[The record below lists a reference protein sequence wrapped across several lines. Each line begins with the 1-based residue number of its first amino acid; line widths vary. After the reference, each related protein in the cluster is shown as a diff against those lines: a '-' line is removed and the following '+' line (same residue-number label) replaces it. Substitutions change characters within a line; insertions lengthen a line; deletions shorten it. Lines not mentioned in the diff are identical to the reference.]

1 MASVRGGHSPGCFW
15 DVLGGRRRSR
25 TMARRRFSA
34 PRTFRDYG
42 GDRVRLPC
50 SAWTQCSD
58 DPPGSLIQEHT
69 MRHITA
75 FLKFW
80 DDFIVCDD
88 WTIAASISV
97 AIAAT
102 FWLVQLK
109 IEAWWLLPAAAILT
123 LGVSLWRAA
132 RTK

>member
-1 MASVRGGHSPGCFW
+1 
-15 DVLGGRRRSR
+15 
-25 TMARRRFSA
+25 
-34 PRTFRDYG
+34 
-42 GDRVRLPC
+42 
-50 SAWTQCSD
+50 
-58 DPPGSLIQEHT
+58 
-69 MRHITA
+69 MRYITA

-80 DDFIVCDD
+80 YDFIVGDD
-88 WTIAASISV
+88 WTIAASIAV

-109 IEAWWLLPAAAILT
+109 VEAWWLLPAAAILT